1 MANELGV
8 AEEGRRAMVV
18 GVEESWNPLALRYLD
33 RHSDART
40 QRLLLQEQEAG
51 VNQLEEL
58 GEVVELYTCVSLV
71 CSGRLL

>member
-18 GVEESWNPLALRYLD
+18 GVEESWNPLAFRFLD

-40 QRLLLQEQEAG
+40 QRLLLQEQEAS

-58 GEVVELYTCVSLV
+58 GEVVELSV
-71 CSGRLL
+71 C

>member
-18 GVEESWNPLALRYLD
+18 GVEESWNPLALRHLD

-40 QRLLLQEQEAG
+40 QRLLLQEQEAS

-58 GEVVELYTCVSLV
+58 GEVVKLYIC
-71 CSGRLL
+71 